1 MRKTQTNDE
10 VKQRNE
16 KLSSNGQRDIR
27 EMEKKQI
34 NGEDKEEGE
43 DRSEVI

>member
-10 VKQRNE
+10 IKQRNE
-16 KLSSNGQRDIR
+16 NFSSNGQKDIR

-34 NGEDKEEGE
+34 KGEDKEEGE